1 MPKGYLASVLHAH
14 LPYIRH
20 PEHDD
25 FLEEDWFYE
34 AVFET
39 YIPLLLVYERLVED
53 NVDFRVT
60 MSLTP
65 PLINMLADPL
75 LQDRALHHIEKLIE
89 LSEKEIRRTE
99 FEPHFNHVAK
109 MYSWKFNEYRA

>member
-1 MPKGYLASVLHAH
+1 MPKGYLALVLHAH

-34 AVFET
+34 AIFET

-53 NVDFRVT
+53 KWTFG
-60 MSLTP
+60 LP
-65 PLINMLADPL
+65 CL
-75 LQDRALHHIEKLIE
+75 
-89 LSEKEIRRTE
+89 
-99 FEPHFNHVAK
+99 
-109 MYSWKFNEYRA
+109 